1 MGYFCQFEFIPR
13 PIIDHIRTCLSLGE
27 KASAIAPE
35 RSRRRYTEAIRQY
48 LKISTYNKQGQKIVA
63 KAVGQAATVRDHPAD
78 LVNVAIEE
86 LVKERYE
93 LPAFS
98 TLDRLVLHIRAVINN
113 RLFRRVARSLSVNE
127 ISYLDSLLIDELDS
141 ESLTLNEVKQLPKK
155 ATLSQIKKLL
165 AKFEGMLMMLLPMKQ
180 S

>member
-1 MGYFCQFEFIPR
+1 MLKTFQRLGYFCQFEFIPR
-13 PIIDHIRTCLSLGE
+13 PIIDHIHSCLNLGG

-35 RSRRRYTEAIRQY
+35 RSRRRYREAIRQY
-48 LKISTYNKQGQKIVA
+48 LKISIYNKQGQKIIA
-63 KAVGQAATVRDHPAD
+63 KAVGVAATVRDHPAD

-113 RLFRRVARSLSVNE
+113 RLFRKVARSLSVTE
-127 ISYLDSLLIDELDS
+127 ISYLDSLLIDDPDS
-141 ESLTLNEVKQLPKK
+141 DSVTLNEVKQLPKK
-155 ATLSQIKKLL
+155 ATLTG
-165 AKFEGMLMMLLPMKQ
+165 FE
-180 S
+180 